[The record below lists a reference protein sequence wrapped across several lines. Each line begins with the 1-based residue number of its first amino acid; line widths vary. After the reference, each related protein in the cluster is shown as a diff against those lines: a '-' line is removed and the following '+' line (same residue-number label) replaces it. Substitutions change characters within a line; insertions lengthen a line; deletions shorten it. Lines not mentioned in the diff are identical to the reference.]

1 MAESGE
7 ASSQTSPP
15 LAVGDSG
22 GVNLSVEEGNV
33 EWAQHIQEDSQM
45 SSAVVPS
52 SSHSTFAQSNKCCL
66 STPNASVDSFLF
78 GRSPNYTR
86 PPNKQHFHNN
96 STTSTA
102 ATTTSTTTSDCGEH
116 TVPTPTPE
124 QLRASFAAAHPP
136 CCDARLLQHE
146 PWTVDDAACAFNSMH
161 LSPSS
166 SQVASSPYHAAA
178 SVEQWRGAELP
189 TPSENPLGWQNLDRL
204 ACLLLSRVK
213 NANLRQR
220 KSSLVFIFLIL
231 NRVVAR
237 GNSSARR
244 HALYRWK
251 TCLGLSASAHVM
263 LGVVPDS
270 TKAHMLRLDEVL
282 RYGPRNENDKKN
294 SAVPNRYEGLANATT
309 GNITGDN
316 GSGSESCYGKTNDN
330 NNNIGSGDG
339 SVM

>member
-78 GRSPNYTR
+78 GRTPNYTR
-86 PPNKQHFHNN
+86 P
-96 STTSTA
+96 TSTA
-102 ATTTSTTTSDCGEH
+102 VTTTSTTTGDCGEH
-116 TVPTPTPE
+116 TVPTPPGE
-124 QLRASFAAAHPP
+124 QLRASLAAAHAP

-231 NRVVAR
+231 NRVVVR

-263 LGVVPDS
+263 IGVVPAS
-270 TKAHMLRLDEVL
+270 TKAHMLRIDEVL
-282 RYGPRNENDKKN
+282 RDGPRNESNKKD
-294 SAVPNRYEGLANATT
+294 SAAPDRCERLANATT
-309 GNITGDN
+309 VTVVAAMARLCNHSQAGGLF
-316 GSGSESCYGKTNDN
+316 
-330 NNNIGSGDG
+330 
-339 SVM
+339 V